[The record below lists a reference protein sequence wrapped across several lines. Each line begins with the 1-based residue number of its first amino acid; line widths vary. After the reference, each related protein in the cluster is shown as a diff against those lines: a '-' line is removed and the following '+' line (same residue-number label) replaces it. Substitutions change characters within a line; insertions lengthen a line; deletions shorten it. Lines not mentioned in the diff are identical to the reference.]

1 MSREWTPALVKVF
14 LSAPLL
20 LGAGILAQANPSIRS
35 WPLQSGNCESVPAS
49 ENPQT
54 APKPTKKV
62 HRHSFKV
69 YTATH

>member
-1 MSREWTPALVKVF
+1 MSREWTPALFKAL

-20 LGAGILAQANPSIRS
+20 LGAGILAQANPSLRF
-35 WPLQSGNCESVPAS
+35 WPLQSGNCEAVPATQNVQS
-49 ENPQT
+49 
-54 APKPTKKV
+54 ATKRTKV